1 MRDHDFEV
9 LRAAKQRIGTA
20 YAKACDVPGARIC
33 TLNDLFADAL
43 RLCLGSRPAT
53 QARILASYAE
63 HFERMAD

>member
-20 YAKACDVPGARIC
+20 YAKACDVPGARTC

-53 QARILASYAE
+53 QARILARYAE
-63 HFERMAD
+63 KFERMAD

>member
-20 YAKACDVPGARIC
+20 YAKRCDVPDGQIC
-33 TLNDLFADAL
+33 TLDGLFAAAL

-63 HFERMAD
+63 KFERMAD